1 MVLYHLLHNW
11 VHIMSLTCK
20 VGDRISWSNVKTG
33 DLYVIVGTND
43 MVVLASMVVEF
54 IVTLLLLLNILVSLM
69 HTCSI
74 LIKDLVVNPL
84 EI

>member
-1 MVLYHLLHNW
+1 M
-11 VHIMSLTCK
+11 I
-20 VGDRISWSNVKTG
+20 I
-33 DLYVIVGTND
+33 GTNN

-54 IVTLLLLLNILVSLM
+54 VLTLLLLLNILVILM